1 MTWED
6 MVMGWEESQ
15 ECNTGIDGDKGA
27 NLSLPSQ
34 LCYKQGCLFVCLF
47 VWRQGLM

>member
-15 ECNTGIDGDKGA
+15 ECNVGIDGDSGA
-27 NLSLPSQ
+27 SFSLPSQ
-34 LCYKQGCLFVCLF
+34 IC
-47 VWRQGLM
+47 